1 MAHLK
6 RSKLTEVERQA
17 KTRKLMRKYPVPA
30 TSSLEVKEELFDSFK
45 DATEFVQ
52 SFPFSESRIN
62 TPVHRCVRLKRGY
75 RRPREHVLNDA
86 LKVLQTAL
94 LADQTYAHKT
104 TANHSFFRNSRFIKT
119 PEAQDYYE
127 KRIERV
133 LNFGMRVEERTFDV
147 CWWEDSGL
155 AETTIVFERSVKTSA
170 DRNQDKD

>member
-6 RSKLTEVERQA
+6 RSKLTEVERRE
-17 KTRKLMRKYPVPA
+17 KTRKLMLKYPVPA
-30 TSSLEVKEELFDSFK
+30 ASCLEVKEELFASFK
-45 DATEFVQ
+45 DAREFVD

-75 RRPREHVLNDA
+75 RKPREHVLNDA